1 MGNFSVEPMSITVG
15 GLNGGWLRFE
25 MMCKVLDCSQT
36 GLDGNDGDLG
46 QHLGVPGSMRHLRIY
61 QE

>member
-1 MGNFSVEPMSITVG
+1 LITVG

-25 MMCKVLDCSQT
+25 TMCKVLDCSQT

-46 QHLGVPGSMRHLRIY
+46 QYLGAPGSMRHLRIY